1 MSLCLSDSRLSVPR
15 ASVHTNSPRGVFRMA
30 IVPVVYGW
38 DLSEEERAEFDY
50 IADSDHELWE
60 EVPNQFFR
68 YRGNVYDLGE
78 FVRIVPQG
86 ATGGP
91 FCHYDHTGALKG
103 WDGIATDSFFSGVVV
118 KYVSDELLRVG
129 LYCC

>member
-15 ASVHTNSPRGVFRMA
+15 ADIHTNSPKGVFRMA

-50 IADSDHELWE
+50 MDDINEGS
-60 EVPNQFFR
+60 FFR
-68 YRGNVYDLGE
+68 YRGNVYDLSE
-78 FVRIVPQG
+78 FVRIVHPG
-86 ATGGP
+86 RADPNP
-91 FCHYDHTGALKG
+91 FCHWDHTGALRG
-103 WDGIATDSFFSGVVV
+103 WDGIATDSYFSGVVV

>member
-1 MSLCLSDSRLSVPR
+1 
-15 ASVHTNSPRGVFRMA
+15 
-30 IVPVVYGW
+30 VYGW
-38 DLSEEERAEFDY
+38 DLSEDGRAEFDY
-50 IADSDHELWE
+50 MDDINEGS
-60 EVPNQFFR
+60 FFR